1 MILRQ
6 FWRLLIPSRKM
17 ARGTCGHKLEKLME
31 FNFSKE
37 RELKM
42 EMCYIW
48 QSRRIIIDLV

>member
-48 QSRRIIIDLV
+48 QSRRINIDLV